1 MKRKGAV
8 IACALM
14 SLCVLLGAAD
24 QGLPADEA
32 GVLRHTKSFYIND
45 YADVLSGEEEA
56 LLLEAAG
63 KLQAAAR
70 GAQLVLVTLPT
81 SPDGDRQ
88 AYAEQLLTVWGV
100 GSSAEQNGLVVVIT
114 LDPVSVT
121 LAAGRSVQPAVD
133 AFVQTGFIDN
143 AVLPVFAQGE
153 AETGTWLLYQTLYEQ
168 LCTAYELDPA
178 TVSGGSLSGAPP
190 LEVHS
195 HAVFWVGIVCICLFS
210 VLVGLLLYRKKD
222 TD

>member
-1 MKRKGAV
+1 MKRKGTA
-8 IACALM
+8 ILCALL
-14 SLCVLLGAAD
+14 SVCILLGAAD
-24 QGLPADEA
+24 QGLPVDES

-70 GAQLVLVTLPT
+70 GTQLVLVTLPAPP
-81 SPDGDRQ
+81 SGDRQ

-100 GSSAEQNGLVVVIT
+100 GSSAELNGVVVVVT
-114 LDPVSVT
+114 LDPVTVT
-121 LAAGRSVQPAVD
+121 LAAGRGLQPVVG

-143 AVLPVFAQGE
+143 AVLPVFTQGE
-153 AETGTWLLYQTLYEQ
+153 AETGVWLLYQTLYEQ
-168 LCTAYELDPA
+168 LCAAYDLDPA

-210 VLVGLLLYRKKD
+210 VLVGILLYRKKD

>member
-1 MKRKGAV
+1 MKRIGTAFC
-8 IACALM
+8 CALI
-14 SLCVLLGAAD
+14 SVCVLLGAGD
-24 QGLPADEA
+24 PGLPVDET
-32 GVLRHTKSFYIND
+32 GLLRHTKSFYIND
-45 YADVLSGEEEA
+45 YADALSGEEQA

-70 GAQLVLVTLPT
+70 GAQLVLVTLPAPL
-81 SPDGDRQ
+81 SGDMQ
-88 AYAEQLLTVWGV
+88 AYAEQLLTVWDV
-100 GSSAEQNGLVVVIT
+100 GSGAEQNGLVVVVT

-121 LAAGRSVQPAVD
+121 LAAGRGLRPMTE

-143 AVLPVFAQGE
+143 AVLPVFDQGE
-153 AETGTWLLYQTLYEQ
+153 AETGLWLLYQTLYEQ
-168 LCTAYELDPA
+168 ICGAYELDPA
-178 TVSGGSLSGAPP
+178 TVSGGSLTGAPP

-210 VLVGLLLYRKKD
+210 VLVGILLYRKKE